1 MLNINIHS
9 ELNSPVLKAAKVNSL
24 LREFPLIADAN
35 ETVALWLNKE
45 IYPVWTML
53 HSALPVDCRC
63 LVYGRAALVAPKSGE
78 ILAIVLGTFYILRVP
93 RGEAELAL
101 QNETVQRVTKLMK
114 KRIAFDPGRDFGIG
128 WIYGT
133 TIPDE
138 CGWCRALYDA
148 VEASC
153 DN

>member
-9 ELNSPVLKAAKVNSL
+9 ELNSPVLKAAQVNNL
-24 LREFPLIADAN
+24 LREFPLIADAD

-78 ILAIVLGTFYILRVP
+78 ILAMVLGTFYILRVP
-93 RGEAELAL
+93 PGMVEVAL
-101 QNETVQRVTKLMK
+101 ENETTGRITELMK
-114 KRIAFDPGRDFGIG
+114 KRIGLDPGRDFGIG

-133 TIPDE
+133 TIDQE

-148 VEASC
+148 VEGLC
-153 DN
+153 DT